1 MGMMP
6 IDWILIYGAVIFL
19 AIGLHEYAHCK
30 MADLAG
36 DPTPGSYGRV
46 TLNLTK
52 HFEPAGTMMIVL
64 TTLTGY
70 GIGWGKAAPMNP
82 NMMKNPRWDFF
93 AAVIAGPLS
102 NILQASVWA
111 LMMRVAIAT
120 NPALIFGAEREW
132 TTLGLLFDLG
142 VYVNL
147 ALAFFNLIPFGPLD
161 GRWLVGQM
169 LPEKPRYY
177 WYRFNDRV
185 GMIGLFVLI
194 IGSQIIAR
202 STGYSIIWDT
212 IGPAVTFLYEFLTGL
227 KP

>member
-1 MGMMP
+1 MEMMP
-6 IDWILIYGAVIFL
+6 LEWIITYGLVIFL

-30 MADLAG
+30 VADLAG

-64 TTLTGY
+64 TTMTGF
-70 GIGWGKAAPMNP
+70 GIGWGRPAPMNP
-82 NMMKNPRWDFF
+82 RLMKNPRWDFF

-102 NILQASVWA
+102 NILQAAIWA
-111 LMMRVAIAT
+111 LVMRFFLAMS
-120 NPALIFGAEREW
+120 PQALINAQGGDSPI
-132 TTLGLLFDLG
+132 GLFLFLG

-147 ALAFFNLIPFGPLD
+147 ALAFFNFIPIGPLD

-169 LPEKPRYY
+169 LPDKPRLY

-185 GMIGLFVLI
+185 GFIGLFVLI
-194 IGSQIIAR
+194 LVSQLAR
-202 STGYSIIWDT
+202 DQLGYDIIWDT
-212 IGPAVTFLYEFLTGL
+212 IGPPIDFLFRFFTGL
-227 KP
+227 SV